1 MKKTV
6 KEKSRFFPIL
16 LTVLAVLF
24 VLFILLP
31 ISLSLFDGS
40 KIGNVAIIPIDGP
53 ITGNGGSYLGQSTTS
68 AKTVVN
74 FIKEAENNKQIK
86 VILFEINS
94 PGGSA
99 VASDEIA
106 SAIKKTTKPT
116 ISVIREVG
124 ASGGYW
130 IASATNHV
138 IANRMSITGSI
149 GVISSFL
156 EFSGLMDKYGVGYEQ
171 LTAGEYK
178 DAGTP
183 YRKLT
188 EEEKIIL
195 QKKINKIHD
204 YFIEEIANN
213 RNLEKSKVTEL
224 ATGEFY
230 LGIEALELNL
240 IDQLGDKDSAEQ
252 YIKDNYDLEEVDFVS
267 YQTELSFFGLL
278 TGVFSEASFNIGKGL
293 GSILLEKSN
302 KLMLI

>member
-1 MKKTV
+1 MKKKV
-6 KEKSRFFPIL
+6 KEKSRFYPIL
-16 LTVLAVLF
+16 FTVLAVLF

-40 KIGNVAIIPIDGP
+40 KIGNVALIPIDGP

-106 SAIKKTTKPT
+106 SAIKKSTKPT
-116 ISVIREVG
+116 VSVIREVG

-130 IASATNHV
+130 IASATKHV

-156 EFSGLMDKYGVGYEQ
+156 EFSGLMEEYGIGYEQ
-171 LTAGEYK
+171 LTAGKYK

-188 EEEKIIL
+188 EEEREIF
-195 QKKINKIHD
+195 QKKIDKIHD
-204 YFIEEIANN
+204 YFIQEIADN
-213 RNLEKSKVTEL
+213 RNLEKSRIAEL

-230 LGIEALELNL
+230 LGIEALALNL
-240 IDQLGDKDSAEQ
+240 IDQLGDRDTAEQ
-252 YIKDNYDLEEVDFVS
+252 YIKETHNLEKVDFVS
-267 YQTELSFFGLL
+267 YQTEISFFDLL